1 MKNNASFIQQPNIT
15 INSFGRYSQ
24 VFFITTTCLIMNAET
39 LFPKW
44 SLYTGLTAPKIS
56 PTLDIIPIAKKGF
69 SLNINITKKNLQNSK
84 DSLVF
89 CVITTYA
96 VALGSKET
104 FLKTWNSF
112 ETTVVASLFSST
124 TRSEYTKGGLLPFQS
139 PKTYRNTKL
148 QLPTISM
155 RPFPEHPLLVVSV

>member
-1 MKNNASFIQQPNIT
+1 
-15 INSFGRYSQ
+15 
-24 VFFITTTCLIMNAET
+24 MNTEPS
-39 LFPKW
+39 FPKW

-56 PTLDIIPIAKKGF
+56 PTLDIVPIAKKGF

-139 PKTYRNTKL
+139 PKTNL
-148 QLPTISM
+148 
-155 RPFPEHPLLVVSV
+155 